1 MRMTSCKPAFLLNEY
16 RGAVMLQSNQ
26 ILYKK
31 TDERYKISGE
41 WSFVNTFNKVFA
53 LLTVFG

>member
-16 RGAVMLQSNQ
+16 RGAVMLQGNQ

-31 TDERYKISGE
+31 PMNVTKLP
-41 WSFVNTFNKVFA
+41 VNG
-53 LLTVFG
+53 LS